1 MQDGVELGVYIKEA
15 MEAAGKPFQELS
27 PEQIAAAL
35 RSYEIARSHRVAH
48 IVAKSGMMGNIFM
61 YMGYLVR
68 PPPYS

>member
-1 MQDGVELGVYIKEA
+1 MQDGVELGVYIREA
-15 MEAAGKPFQELS
+15 MEAAGKPFQAMS

-35 RSYEIARSHRVAH
+35 RSYEIDRSHRVAH

-68 PPPYS
+68 PPSSF